1 MEWFN
6 LIAELGVPIAG
17 ALVMAYFIFLVMKQL
32 MDGLVS
38 EIKTI
43 QGITKMLITRAS
55 SMNNDMIRIDT
66 KLIEFFGK
74 SLAEVII
81 LEKLLLPPGI
91 FEIDHETMVSQEGAQ
106 QLALDVSEEEDNSLS
121 RQASTVRCS

>member
-66 KLIEFFGK
+66 
-74 SLAEVII
+74 S
-81 LEKLLLPPGI
+81 
-91 FEIDHETMVSQEGAQ
+91 VSS
-106 QLALDVSEEEDNSLS
+106 ALDLSPDLNRIARAENFVEDGKIDAI
-121 RQASTVRCS
+121 RD